1 MKQQSK
7 AKESVAQSSTGN
19 ASYDRESIL
28 DLVLRETRTATFA
41 WDLCTNEMVWDEGFR
56 QLFGFDE
63 GVCSGTLEDLTR
75 SFHPDDAEMAMA
87 AADSSR
93 AACGSLHVEHRIIRN
108 DGEVR
113 WLTVRGLTICAD
125 DGTPERLVGVCWDE
139 TDARSTADRI
149 ELLGRLHE
157 ENPQPV
163 FRVMKDGTIREGNQ
177 ASTRLMEGLCVDA
190 SSDTARAFMELVRRV
205 QSSGRNRVS
214 DIEIADRVYQV
225 NLVPLPEHEYVN
237 VYATD
242 VTMLRRSQQMMQQ
255 AAKMEAIG
263 QLAGSVAHDFNNRL
277 TVILGNLELL
287 EEEIDA
293 GSDASQLLADAR
305 HAAENSTELAKRL
318 LGVSS
323 RQTGERT
330 VTDIN
335 SVISRMETLLEKC
348 LGESA
353 DLSVALNAE
362 LPQAVMHRAGFED
375 VLVNLTLNAR
385 DAMSPGD
392 TLTIET
398 TSVWLDNEY
407 TSENPDLVPGAY
419 TLVAVTDTGKGMP
432 AEIRERAFEPFYTT
446 KEAKGTGLGLSTV
459 YNFVKQCG
467 GHVSIYS
474 EVGVGTC
481 VKLYLPTPDA
491 GRVGESTS
499 PAARNGELSGRKIL
513 LVEDQADIRA
523 VTSRILSD
531 LGCDVRTVAG
541 SNCALDYLKGGSEL
555 DMLVTDLVL
564 PGDCD
569 GAGLVA
575 AARKQRPHLK
585 VLVTSGYT
593 PTGPHGKLL
602 SGVDNY
608 DFLTKPY
615 TRASLAA
622 ALRRAFTDTT
632 AERAA

>member
-1 MKQQSK
+1 MNRLSLPG
-7 AKESVAQSSTGN
+7 EPVAQASTGN
-19 ASYDRESIL
+19 VPYDREGIL

-41 WDLCTNEMVWDEGFR
+41 WDLRTNEMIWDDGFR
-56 QLFGFDE
+56 ELFGFGE
-63 GVCSGTLEDLTR
+63 AVFSGTLDDLKN
-75 SFHPDDAEMAMA
+75 SFHPDDAEMAMEA
-87 AADSSR
+87 ANASR
-93 AACGSLHVEHRIIRN
+93 TACGSLHVEHRIIRS
-108 DGEVR
+108 DGAVR
-113 WLTVRGLTICAD
+113 WLTVRGRTICAD

-139 TDARSTADRI
+139 TDARSAADRI
-149 ELLGRLHE
+149 ELLARMHE

-163 FRVMKDGTIREGNQ
+163 FRVLKDGTIREGNQ
-177 ASTRLMEGLCVDA
+177 ASKCLMEGLCAD
-190 SSDTARAFMELVRRV
+190 SSSATARSFMEFVRKV
-205 QSSGRNRVS
+205 QSTGRSQVR

-225 NLVPLPEHEYVN
+225 NLLPLPENEYVN

-255 AAKMEAIG
+255 AAKMEAMG
-263 QLAGSVAHDFNNRL
+263 ELAGSVAHDFNNRL

-287 EEEIDA
+287 EEELDDGGDA
-293 GSDASQLLADAR
+293 AQLLADAR
-305 HAAENSTELAKRL
+305 YAAENSAELAKRL
-318 LGVSS
+318 LGVS
-323 RQTGERT
+323 RPHTGEREA
-330 VTDIN
+330 TDIN
-335 SVISRMETLLEKC
+335 SVISRMETLLDKC
-348 LGESA
+348 LDDSA
-353 DLSVALNAE
+353 GLSVVLNAQA
-362 LPQAVMHRAGFED
+362 PQAVMHGAGFED

-432 AEIRERAFEPFYTT
+432 ADIRDRAFEPFFTT

-481 VKLYLPTPDA
+481 VKLYLPAADA
-491 GRVGESTS
+491 ARAGAVHS
-499 PAARNGELSGRKIL
+499 PAARNGELAGRKVL
-513 LVEDQADIRA
+513 LVEDQAEIRD
-523 VTSRILSD
+523 VTSRILSE

-541 SNCALDYLKGGSEL
+541 SNSALNYLNGGSEL

-564 PGDCD
+564 PGGCD
-569 GAGLVA
+569 GVGLVT
-575 AARKQRPHLK
+575 AARRQRPDLR

-593 PTGPHGKLL
+593 PTGPHGKFL
-602 SGVDNY
+602 SGIENC
-608 DFLTKPY
+608 DFLSKPY
-615 TRASLAA
+615 SRESLAA
-622 ALRRAFTDTT
+622 AMRRAFTGTD
-632 AERAA
+632 ADCAA